1 MQLNNKPTLSRLAHD
16 EITLIRRS
24 IPFLVNVA
32 SEAANMAAEAIIDGR
47 WSIRLTSTQKDSSLD
62 INFDDK

>member
-47 WSIRLTSTQKDSSLD
+47 
-62 INFDDK
+62 